1 MPSFGSF
8 LKKKRT
14 KEGSS
19 DPSAA
24 KASTSNGNSL
34 SAANPTSPV
43 APTPGSRPLES
54 TQPRVTPG
62 SSTSAAAATAATA
75 TTATGTGAGTGA
87 ATLTGDSNH
96 AAPGAFPGALPG
108 APAPAPAPGPGTVPV
123 SPGSIS
129 PSASTPIPASAPASS
144 TPAPAPGSTLTLT
157 STASS
162 LPASDLASALA
173 PAPAATAARDSA
185 TAAPPTAAPDPD
197 RQPTMNPV
205 NVQPHS
211 YAPGHDSQNLP
222 SISNLINSPQNDGS
236 TNGYAPS
243 PYQTTATIGS
253 QMADPNAQLQ
263 QQQLLQQQQQ
273 QHLSSAMQ
281 LDPPHQQQ
289 QQQPQQQQPQQQ
301 QQQPQQHHQQIH
313 HGHSVSLSQPRVTK
327 GKYSLGDFEILRTL
341 GTGSFGRVHL
351 VQSKHNQRFYAVK
364 VLKKAQVVKMKQVEH
379 TNDERRMLS
388 DVKHPF
394 LITLWGTFQDWKNLY
409 MVMDFVE
416 GGELFSLLRKSGRF
430 PNPVAKFYAA
440 EATLALE
447 YLHSKNIIYRD
458 LKPENLL
465 LDRHGHLKITDFGFA
480 KRVPDKTWTLCG
492 TPDYLAPEVV
502 SNKGYNKS
510 VDWWSLGILIYEMLC
525 GYTPFWDSGSP
536 MRIYENILK
545 GKVKY
550 PAYINP
556 DAQNLLERLITADLT
571 KRLGNLFGG
580 SQDVKNHPWFAEV
593 TWDRLARKDI
603 DAPYTPPVKAGSGD
617 ASQFDRYP
625 EDPEKYGGP
634 GGHDEYGNLF
644 TEF

>member
-1 MPSFGSF
+1 MPSLGF

-14 KEGSS
+14 REGNS
-19 DPSAA
+19 DPSA
-24 KASTSNGNSL
+24 S
-34 SAANPTSPV
+34 NPTSPV
-43 APTPGSRPLES
+43 TPTSRS
-54 TQPRVTPG
+54 KSISKAFG
-62 SSTSAAAATAATA
+62 SSLLPRSSRNSTS
-75 TTATGTGAGTGA
+75 
-87 ATLTGDSNH
+87 
-96 AAPGAFPGALPG
+96 
-108 APAPAPAPGPGTVPV
+108 V
-123 SPGSIS
+123 
-129 PSASTPIPASAPASS
+129 
-144 TPAPAPGSTLTLT
+144 
-157 STASS
+157 
-162 LPASDLASALA
+162 
-173 PAPAATAARDSA
+173 PAAHTNA
-185 TAAPPTAAPDPD
+185 
-197 RQPTMNPV
+197 
-205 NVQPHS
+205 QPH
-211 YAPGHDSQNLP
+211 
-222 SISNLINSPQNDGS
+222 
-236 TNGYAPS
+236 
-243 PYQTTATIGS
+243 
-253 QMADPNAQLQ
+253 
-263 QQQLLQQQQQ
+263 
-273 QHLSSAMQ
+273 
-281 LDPPHQQQ
+281 Q
-289 QQQPQQQQPQQQ
+289 QQQPQQQHPQQVGSHQAGTAPQSNLPSASVQQTTAANEAERQQTMNSVQQPSYAAGNAMQHDPQSLPSINNLINPPQQQ
-301 QQQPQQHHQQIH
+301 QHDAQGNSYTNNAQPNAQYLASIDARSGQ
-313 HGHSVSLSQPRVTK
+313 T

-394 LITLWGTFQDWKNLY
+394 LITLWGTFQDIKNIY

-440 EATLALE
+440 EVTLALE

-536 MRIYENILK
+536 MKIYENILK

-550 PAYINP
+550 PAYVNA

-571 KRLGNLFGG
+571 KRLGNLYGG
-580 SQDVKNHPWFAEV
+580 PGDVKNHPWFSEV

-603 DAPYTPPVKAGSGD
+603 DAPYTPPVKAGAGD

-625 EDPEKYGGP
+625 EDPEKYGQT
-634 GGHDEYGNLF
+634 GGSDEFGHLF

>member
-1 MPSFGSF
+1 MSQSNQ
-8 LKKKRT
+8 
-14 KEGSS
+14 SS
-19 DPSAA
+19 
-24 KASTSNGNSL
+24 
-34 SAANPTSPV
+34 
-43 APTPGSRPLES
+43 APNEQT
-54 TQPRVTPG
+54 
-62 SSTSAAAATAATA
+62 TAATDGQQQEDMSA
-75 TTATGTGAGTGA
+75 INLHQPSYGAG
-87 ATLTGDSNH
+87 SPMNH
-96 AAPGAFPGALPG
+96 
-108 APAPAPAPGPGTVPV
+108 
-123 SPGSIS
+123 
-129 PSASTPIPASAPASS
+129 
-144 TPAPAPGSTLTLT
+144 
-157 STASS
+157 
-162 LPASDLASALA
+162 D
-173 PAPAATAARDSA
+173 
-185 TAAPPTAAPDPD
+185 
-197 RQPTMNPV
+197 
-205 NVQPHS
+205 H
-211 YAPGHDSQNLP
+211 QNLP
-222 SISNLINSPQNDGS
+222 SINNLINP
-236 TNGYAPS
+236 P
-243 PYQTTATIGS
+243 
-253 QMADPNAQLQ
+253 Q
-263 QQQLLQQQQQ
+263 QQQQHNAQGNSYNNGQTNPQYLAATIDSHRPQTVSPGTDPAALQQQQQ
-273 QHLSSAMQ
+273 QALPQPSM
-281 LDPPHQQQ
+281 PPQQQQSQAQQQHQQNQSQNQAQQQ
-289 QQQPQQQQPQQQ
+289 QQYQHQP
-301 QQQPQQHHQQIH
+301 HHQQNAST
-313 HGHSVSLSQPRVTK
+313 GSVMRVTK
-327 GKYSLGDFEILRTL
+327 GKYSLGDFDILRTL

-379 TNDERRMLS
+379 TNDERRMLA

-394 LITLWGTFQDWKNLY
+394 LITLWGTFQDPKNLY

-440 EATLALE
+440 EVTLALE

-536 MRIYENILK
+536 MKIYENILK

-550 PAYINP
+550 PAYVNA

-571 KRLGNLFGG
+571 KRLGNLYGG
-580 SQDVKNHPWFAEV
+580 PDDVKNHPWFAEV

-603 DAPYTPPVKAGSGD
+603 DAPYTPPVKAGAGD

-625 EDPEKYGGP
+625 EDPEKYGVVTAP
-634 GGHDEYGNLF
+634 DEYGHMF